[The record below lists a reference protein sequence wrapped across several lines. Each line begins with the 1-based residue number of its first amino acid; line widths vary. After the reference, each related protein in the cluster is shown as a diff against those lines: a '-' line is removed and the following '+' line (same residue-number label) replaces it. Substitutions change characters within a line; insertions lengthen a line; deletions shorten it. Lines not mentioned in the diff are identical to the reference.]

1 MVFKVYGHMF
11 PNPQRNIVN
20 VLNSNFAFIQERD
33 KIKKGTS
40 KRTSTFPW
48 KYKKAPIST
57 GPNVIMAP

>member
-33 KIKKGTS
+33 KIKEDVKTNVN
-40 KRTSTFPW
+40 
-48 KYKKAPIST
+48 ISLE
-57 GPNVIMAP
+57 V